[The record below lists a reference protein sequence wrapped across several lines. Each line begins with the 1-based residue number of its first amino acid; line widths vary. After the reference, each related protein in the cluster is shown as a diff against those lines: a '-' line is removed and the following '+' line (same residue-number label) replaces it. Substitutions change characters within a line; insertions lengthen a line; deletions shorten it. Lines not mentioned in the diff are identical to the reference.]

1 MGLMSDPRSQRP
13 SLPQTLLPLTVA
25 GLAAVLAAQMVAH
38 DARYWVPLLALLAS
52 FLVPAVLGRVRM
64 RRLLMSGDVERLISS
79 WQGSVGAT
87 PQGNTM
93 APLVRATAYAAYGW
107 TDAARRALDRAS
119 PGPAWDAALEQ
130 RMFVEALLDA
140 FEGDRESAMT
150 KAAALEAMPMS
161 AGGPLAR
168 RRVHLLRRG
177 LAALT
182 RAFAHASRGGDAGAL
197 AKAAK
202 ASPLVHWAMRYAA
215 AIVAVDRGRS
225 RDVALLLS
233 GAPAWPKESAF
244 REYHDELLVQAG
256 FALKEA
262 H

>member
-1 MGLMSDPRSQRP
+1 MSDPRSQRP
-13 SLPQTLLPLTVA
+13 SLPQALLPLAVA

-52 FLVPAVLGRVRM
+52 FLVPAILGRLRM
-64 RRLLMSGDVERLISS
+64 RRLLMSGDVERLINS
-79 WQGSVGAT
+79 WQGSVGAS
-87 PQGNTM
+87 QQASTM

-107 TDAARRALDRAS
+107 TDAARRALDRAN

-150 KAAALEAMPMS
+150 KASALEAMPMS

-215 AIVAVDRGRS
+215 AIVAVDRGRA

-233 GAPAWPKESAF
+233 GAPVWPEESAF

-256 FALKEA
+256 LASKQA
-262 H
+262 C